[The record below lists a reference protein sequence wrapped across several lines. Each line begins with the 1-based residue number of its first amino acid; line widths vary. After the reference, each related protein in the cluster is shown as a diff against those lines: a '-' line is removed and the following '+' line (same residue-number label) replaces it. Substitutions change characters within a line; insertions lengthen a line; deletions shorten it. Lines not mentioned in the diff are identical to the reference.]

1 MSRIKE
7 LLISRVCMMKVLMVK
22 LIKPTKLEKFI
33 TKNLNVKNTSVLFK
47 GNDHPDELGHAK
59 RVQVKGDFG

>member
-7 LLISRVCMMKVLMVK
+7 LLISRVCMMKELMVK

-47 GNDHPDELGHAK
+47 EHDYPDELAHAK
-59 RVQVKGDFG
+59 PLQVKGDFG